1 MSVPPGW
8 RLIPAHAGKT
18 RHSSMRTIIPRAH
31 PRSRGENSLRGGRP
45 RGTRGSSPLT
55 RGKPYDSGWNPTDTR
70 LIPAHAGKTG
80 CRLPRGSGVR
90 AHPRSRGENSTAAT
104 GLWRLLG
111 SSPLTRGKR
120 IAFAHDLLP
129 VRLIPAHAGKT
140 APRSHALPDPAAHP
154 RSRGENTWRL
164 FMAQLSVG
172 SSPLTRGKHRAVVL
186 RQPTGRLI
194 PAHAGKTPRPTAS
207 STPTPA
213 HPRSRGENT

>member
-1 MSVPPGW
+1 MGPG
-8 RLIPAHAGKT
+8 
-18 RHSSMRTIIPRAH
+18 AH
-31 PRSRGENSLRGGRP
+31 PRSRGENLTTPGGIQQ
-45 RGTRGSSPLT
+45 TRGSSPLT
-55 RGKPYDSGWNPTDTR
+55 RGKQAVDCHGGAACG
-70 LIPAHAGKTG
+70 LIPAHAGKTA
-80 CRLPRGSGVR
+80 RRRQASGDCW
-90 AHPRSRGENSTAAT
+90 AHPRSRGENRDPHPW
-104 GLWRLLG
+104 GLPRRG